1 MAASLA
7 ALPGNEVLFASEY
20 GRRDFSLPGV
30 KRVLLKKPKDR
41 KKAVASISTPALD
54 AGERDW
60 TMAYLRGRATASSL
74 MGVLAEGFEPDM
86 VILSGSMGNGLFVRN
101 LFPEALL
108 VGYAD
113 WYFRDEA
120 ETRYPLSTMP
130 DIPLAPRNIRNTLQA
145 KNFFDCNCHFTTT
158 EWQREQYPEGMRG
171 FISVL
176 RKCVDTEFFAPAPA
190 SRFSFGDCELTE
202 RQEIV
207 TLSVRDAARLRE
219 GGFWCELPS
228 LLSARPDCHV
238 VLISTGK
245 EVRLDCLRE
254 SMAAFPSGMRG
265 RIHLLDFLPPG
276 AYRDLL
282 CVSSLHL
289 CKDISF
295 MLPSELL
302 EAMSC
307 GCVVLAPDTG
317 AVREVLS
324 DGQNGFLYPSGRRM
338 NWVMLITLLL
348 ERRSELLSIRRNARK
363 TVFGKH
369 NKNTLLPR
377 HIAFLMDRYSHWRA
391 QQIQL
396 AEGND
401 VFESTSA

>member
-101 LFPEALL
+101 LFPEAFL

-228 LLSARPDCHV
+228 LLSARSDCHV

-245 EVRLDCLRE
+245 EVRLDSLRE

-282 CVSSLHL
+282 CLLAASLQ
-289 CKDISF
+289 
-295 MLPSELL
+295 
-302 EAMSC
+302 
-307 GCVVLAPDTG
+307 
-317 AVREVLS
+317 RY
-324 DGQNGFLYPSGRRM
+324 FLYAAFRTLGGHELRVRRARARHRSRPRSPQRRP
-338 NWVMLITLLL
+338 
-348 ERRSELLSIRRNARK
+348 ERFSVPLRAQDELGHAHNPVARK
-363 TVFGKH
+363 AIRAALHT
-369 NKNTLLPR
+369 PER
-377 HIAFLMDRYSHWRA
+377 PEDRFWET
-391 QQIQL
+391 Q
-396 AEGND
+396 
-401 VFESTSA
+401 

>member
-1 MAASLA
+1 
-7 ALPGNEVLFASEY
+7 
-20 GRRDFSLPGV
+20 
-30 KRVLLKKPKDR
+30 
-41 KKAVASISTPALD
+41 
-54 AGERDW
+54 
-60 TMAYLRGRATASSL
+60 
-74 MGVLAEGFEPDM
+74 
-86 VILSGSMGNGLFVRN
+86 
-101 LFPEALL
+101 
-108 VGYAD
+108 
-113 WYFRDEA
+113 
-120 ETRYPLSTMP
+120 
-130 DIPLAPRNIRNTLQA
+130 
-145 KNFFDCNCHFTTT
+145 
-158 EWQREQYPEGMRG
+158 MRG

-245 EVRLDCLRE
+245 EVRLDSLRE

-276 AYRDLL
+276 VYRDLL

>member
-101 LFPEALL
+101 LFPEAFL

-176 RKCVDTEFFAPAPA
+176 RKCVDTRVFLRSGP
-190 SRFSFGDCELTE
+190 
-202 RQEIV
+202 RQPIQFRGLR
-207 TLSVRDAARLRE
+207 TDGTARD
-219 GGFWCELPS
+219 
-228 LLSARPDCHV
+228 
-238 VLISTGK
+238 
-245 EVRLDCLRE
+245 
-254 SMAAFPSGMRG
+254 
-265 RIHLLDFLPPG
+265 
-276 AYRDLL
+276 RDP
-282 CVSSLHL
+282 
-289 CKDISF
+289 F
-295 MLPSELL
+295 R
-302 EAMSC
+302 A
-307 GCVVLAPDTG
+307 
-317 AVREVLS
+317 
-324 DGQNGFLYPSGRRM
+324 GRRPVAGG
-338 NWVMLITLLL
+338 WFLVRAAVPALG
-348 ERRSELLSIRRNARK
+348 AA
-363 TVFGKH
+363 G
-369 NKNTLLPR
+369 LPCGSYQHGQGGPPR
-377 HIAFLMDRYSHWRA
+377 
-391 QQIQL
+391 
-396 AEGND
+396 
-401 VFESTSA
+401 

>member
-1 MAASLA
+1 
-7 ALPGNEVLFASEY
+7 
-20 GRRDFSLPGV
+20 
-30 KRVLLKKPKDR
+30 
-41 KKAVASISTPALD
+41 
-54 AGERDW
+54 
-60 TMAYLRGRATASSL
+60 
-74 MGVLAEGFEPDM
+74 
-86 VILSGSMGNGLFVRN
+86 
-101 LFPEALL
+101 
-108 VGYAD
+108 
-113 WYFRDEA
+113 
-120 ETRYPLSTMP
+120 
-130 DIPLAPRNIRNTLQA
+130 
-145 KNFFDCNCHFTTT
+145 
-158 EWQREQYPEGMRG
+158 MRG

-302 EAMSC
+302 EAME
-307 GCVVLAPDTG
+307 LR
-317 AVREVLS
+317 VRRARSPTPE
-324 DGQNGFLYPSGRRM
+324 PSAKSSATARTVFCTPSRAQD
-338 NWVMLITLLL
+338 
-348 ERRSELLSIRRNARK
+348 ELGHAHNPVARK
-363 TVFGKH
+363 AIRAALHT
-369 NKNTLLPR
+369 PER
-377 HIAFLMDRYSHWRA
+377 PEDRFWET
-391 QQIQL
+391 Q
-396 AEGND
+396 
-401 VFESTSA
+401 

>member
-86 VILSGSMGNGLFVRN
+86 VILSGSMGIGLFVRN
-101 LFPEALL
+101 LFPEAFL

-176 RKCVDTEFFAPAPA
+176 RKCVCQQVVCAAVDSLCCHDMVA
-190 SRFSFGDCELTE
+190 C
-202 RQEIV
+202 
-207 TLSVRDAARLRE
+207 LSQV
-219 GGFWCELPS
+219 
-228 LLSARPDCHV
+228 PDSV
-238 VLISTGK
+238 V
-245 EVRLDCLRE
+245 D
-254 SMAAFPSGMRG
+254 
-265 RIHLLDFLPPG
+265 
-276 AYRDLL
+276 
-282 CVSSLHL
+282 
-289 CKDISF
+289 
-295 MLPSELL
+295 
-302 EAMSC
+302 
-307 GCVVLAPDTG
+307 GCC
-317 AVREVLS
+317 S
-324 DGQNGFLYPSGRRM
+324 
-338 NWVMLITLLL
+338 
-348 ERRSELLSIRRNARK
+348 
-363 TVFGKH
+363 
-369 NKNTLLPR
+369 
-377 HIAFLMDRYSHWRA
+377 
-391 QQIQL
+391 
-396 AEGND
+396 
-401 VFESTSA
+401 

>member
-1 MAASLA
+1 
-7 ALPGNEVLFASEY
+7 
-20 GRRDFSLPGV
+20 
-30 KRVLLKKPKDR
+30 
-41 KKAVASISTPALD
+41 
-54 AGERDW
+54 
-60 TMAYLRGRATASSL
+60 

-101 LFPEALL
+101 LFPEAFL

-228 LLSARPDCHV
+228 LLSARLDCHV

-245 EVRLDCLRE
+245 EVRLDSLRE

-302 EAMSC
+302 EAMELRGASC
-307 GCVVLAPDTG
+307 SRPTP
-317 AVREVLS
+317 E
-324 DGQNGFLYPSGRRM
+324 PSAKSSATARTVFCTPPGRRM

>member
-1 MAASLA
+1 M
-7 ALPGNEVLFASEY
+7 
-20 GRRDFSLPGV
+20 
-30 KRVLLKKPKDR
+30 
-41 KKAVASISTPALD
+41 
-54 AGERDW
+54 
-60 TMAYLRGRATASSL
+60 
-74 MGVLAEGFEPDM
+74 
-86 VILSGSMGNGLFVRN
+86 
-101 LFPEALL
+101 
-108 VGYAD
+108 
-113 WYFRDEA
+113 
-120 ETRYPLSTMP
+120 
-130 DIPLAPRNIRNTLQA
+130 
-145 KNFFDCNCHFTTT
+145 
-158 EWQREQYPEGMRG
+158 
-171 FISVL
+171 
-176 RKCVDTEFFAPAPA
+176 
-190 SRFSFGDCELTE
+190 
-202 RQEIV
+202 
-207 TLSVRDAARLRE
+207 RDAARLRE

-245 EVRLDCLRE
+245 EVRLDSLRE

-282 CVSSLHL
+282 RVSSLHL

-302 EAMSC
+302 EAMELRVRQCSQ
-307 GCVVLAPDTG
+307 PDTG

-369 NKNTLLPR
+369 NKKYPVAR
-377 HIAFLMDRYSHWRA
+377 HYAS
-391 QQIQL
+391 
-396 AEGND
+396 
-401 VFESTSA
+401 

>member
-1 MAASLA
+1 M
-7 ALPGNEVLFASEY
+7 
-20 GRRDFSLPGV
+20 
-30 KRVLLKKPKDR
+30 
-41 KKAVASISTPALD
+41 
-54 AGERDW
+54 
-60 TMAYLRGRATASSL
+60 
-74 MGVLAEGFEPDM
+74 
-86 VILSGSMGNGLFVRN
+86 
-101 LFPEALL
+101 
-108 VGYAD
+108 
-113 WYFRDEA
+113 
-120 ETRYPLSTMP
+120 
-130 DIPLAPRNIRNTLQA
+130 
-145 KNFFDCNCHFTTT
+145 
-158 EWQREQYPEGMRG
+158 
-171 FISVL
+171 
-176 RKCVDTEFFAPAPA
+176 
-190 SRFSFGDCELTE
+190 
-202 RQEIV
+202 
-207 TLSVRDAARLRE
+207 
-219 GGFWCELPS
+219 
-228 LLSARPDCHV
+228 

-317 AVREVLS
+317 AVREVIS

>member
-1 MAASLA
+1 
-7 ALPGNEVLFASEY
+7 
-20 GRRDFSLPGV
+20 
-30 KRVLLKKPKDR
+30 
-41 KKAVASISTPALD
+41 
-54 AGERDW
+54 
-60 TMAYLRGRATASSL
+60 MAYLRGRATASSL

-101 LFPEALL
+101 LFPEAFL

-171 FISVL
+171 LISVL
-176 RKCVDTEFFAPAPA
+176 RKCVDTEFFAPDPA

-245 EVRLDCLRE
+245 EVRLDSLRE

-282 CVSSLHL
+282 RVSSLHL

-302 EAMSC
+302 EAME
-307 GCVVLAPDTG
+307 LR
-317 AVREVLS
+317 VRRARARYRS
-324 DGQNGFLYPSGRRM
+324 RPRSPQRRP
-338 NWVMLITLLL
+338 
-348 ERRSELLSIRRNARK
+348 ERFSVPLRAQDELGHAHNPVARK
-363 TVFGKH
+363 AIRAALHTAER
-369 NKNTLLPR
+369 PE
-377 HIAFLMDRYSHWRA
+377 DRFWET
-391 QQIQL
+391 Q
-396 AEGND
+396 
-401 VFESTSA
+401 